1 MENNF
6 KIDESLLLDGTEK
19 VGEMIWTINGGYE
32 KIINIEE
39 NRTFR
44 IVTEYCS
51 YTKEGLIYERD
62 ILPSAFKCNPFVNV
76 YPKLMEVS
84 DGDGEWYGRIVHC
97 KVGSE
102 YWAQGYINNQHD
114 DYCNTWKFARE
125 IQPKAVEFSEEQIK
139 WLQERGINVN
149 DLKTK

>member
-62 ILPSAFKCNPFVNV
+62 ILPSAFKRNPFVSQ

-84 DGDGEWYGRIVHC
+84 DKGDEWYVKNVLCEMKG
-97 KVGSE
+97 
-102 YWAQGYINNQHD
+102 
-114 DYCNTWKFARE
+114 KFVTTDRLFMWSNARE
-125 IQPKAVEFSEEQIK
+125 IQPKAVEFSEVQIK
-139 WLQERGINVN
+139 YLESKGINVN

>member
-62 ILPSAFKCNPFVNV
+62 ILPSAFKRNPFVSV

-84 DGDGEWYGRIVHC
+84 YNEVEWIERTVYAKVDNFYWCRNGEH
-97 KVGSE
+97 SD
-102 YWAQGYINNQHD
+102 NNPIA
-114 DYCNTWKFARE
+114 WKFARE
-125 IQPKAVEFSEEQIK
+125 IQPKAVEFSEVQIK

-149 DLKTK
+149 DLK